1 MNILPMQYYLEV
13 VNEKSISRAAEKLH
27 ITQQALSGHMI
38 ALEKELGC
46 TLFQRKP
53 SFQLT
58 YAGQVFLEYASR
70 FGQLYQS
77 MQEEFGDITRNEQGE
92 LVIGVSAM
100 RGRYLI
106 APIIPYFRDKFP
118 KVRIRLIETL
128 NVNLLTLL
136 FEDQADIVIGNIM
149 QESPLLT
156 VKHYYD
162 ENNILLVPR
171 KFLVQNDEARL
182 KSGDYEPLRKCP
194 FLMFGQKD
202 YTDRIATSFLMK
214 HNILPQVVFPRVA
227 VVSKNMESLMDLC
240 IAETGACF
248 CTREMADWLY
258 TGKDRSHL
266 LEIPLG
272 SSYPIRFAWQNK
284 PYVSNVLLEFVKICL
299 SHK

>member
-58 YAGQVFLEYASR
+58 YAGQVFLEYAGR

-77 MQEEFGDITRNEQGE
+77 MQEEFGDIARNEQGE
-92 LVIGVSAM
+92 IVVGVSSM
-100 RGRYLI
+100 RGRFLI
-106 APIIPYFRDKFP
+106 TPVIPYFRDLFP
-118 KVRIRLIETL
+118 KVRIRLVETL
-128 NVNLLTLL
+128 NINLLTLL
-136 FEDQADIVIGNIM
+136 LDDQADIVIGNIM
-149 QESPLLT
+149 QESPLLK

-171 KFLVQNDEARL
+171 KFLAQNDAVQI
-182 KSGDYEPLRKCP
+182 KSGDYDPLRRCP

-202 YTDRIATSFLMK
+202 YTDRVGAAFLKK
-214 HNILPQVVFPRVA
+214 HNILPQVA
-227 VVSKNMESLMDLC
+227 VVSKNMEALMDLC
-240 IAETGACF
+240 YKEIGACF

-258 TGKDRSHL
+258 RGKDRGHL

-284 PYVSNVLLEFVKICL
+284 PYVSKVLLEFVKICL
-299 SHK
+299 AHK